1 MKNSFERLDEAFDSH
16 LSKWWIAYFIVF
28 EVFIY
33 FKFDATVLGM
43 GVFFIMLLWILG
55 VYLKLL
61 LRCIFGKF
69 EDNFNRWFMGIY
81 ASAHV
86 AASFWF
92 LRTIVMAVWF
102 DQKPI

>member
-16 LSKWWIAYFIVF
+16 LSKWWITYFIVF
-28 EVFIY
+28 EFFIY

-43 GVFFIMLLWILG
+43 GVFFCMLLWIFG
-55 VYLKLL
+55 IYLKLL
-61 LRCIFGKF
+61 LRCIFCNCG
-69 EDNFNRWFMGIY
+69 DNFNRWFMGIY

-86 AASFWF
+86 AAIFWF

-102 DQKPI
+102 GQKLI